1 MGGFI
6 MEIKFLGASK
16 VVTGSN
22 FLIETDKYKILLDCG
37 MFQGSRELE
46 KLNFDE
52 FSYNPADIDFL
63 ILSHAHIDHSGRIPK
78 LVKEGFK
85 GKIICTN
92 ATFDLCKIMLIDS
105 ANIQQSDVEWENRKR
120 QRAGKEPILPLY
132 TVDDAEMSLKYFE
145 PYLYDQKI
153 SLNENIIVR
162 FKDAGHILGSS
173 IIELWIKEKKNFT
186 KIVFSGDLGMPGRP
200 IIRNPEYID
209 EADYLIIESTY
220 GNRIHENIKD
230 STKKLVD
237 IINITAVR
245 GGAVIIP
252 SFAVGRTQEIIYEL
266 NKYYEYDK
274 NIEEYMRIPVYIDSP
289 MAVRATEA
297 FQANPNCFNEETKK
311 LILNGDNPFEF
322 SNLFYVKNQQESME
336 LNRCNFPRIVIS
348 SSGMCTAGRI
358 RHHLKHNLWKGKN
371 SIVFVGYQA
380 EGTLGRRLL
389 DGVNNVKILGEDIKV
404 EAEIYD
410 LEGFSGHADKNILM
424 EWVNNIKQKPKKIFV
439 VHGEGE
445 SSQEF
450 ANIIETKLGIETIV
464 PNLGDVYRIEEVVK
478 QSHTGVVLEPI
489 KEKEDIKREL
499 QEVYDQFEALVY
511 RTDELIDPEFL
522 SEDYDKLKN
531 KLLELQQKLL
541 DLNMLLG
548 K

>member
-1 MGGFI
+1 

-37 MFQGSRELE
+37 MFQGSKELE
-46 KLNFDE
+46 KLNYE
-52 FSYNPADIDFL
+52 KFSYNPADIDYL

-85 GKIICTN
+85 GKIICTS

-120 QRAGKEPILPLY
+120 QRAGKKPIESLY
-132 TVDDAEMSLKYFE
+132 TMDDAEMSLRYFE

-153 SLNENIIVR
+153 NLNEDIIVR
-162 FKDAGHILGSS
+162 FKDAGHILGSA
-173 IIELWIKEKKNFT
+173 IVELWIKEKKDFT

-200 IIRNPEYID
+200 IIKSPEYID
-209 EADYLIIESTY
+209 EADYIIIESTY
-220 GNRIHENIKD
+220 GNRIHEDMKA
-230 STKKLVD
+230 STKKLVE
-237 IINITAVR
+237 IINTTAKN
-245 GGAVIIP
+245 GGSVIIP

-274 NIEEYMRIPVYIDSP
+274 SIEEYMRIPVYVDSP

-297 FQANPNCFNEETKK
+297 FQANPNCFNDETKK

-322 SNLFYVKNQQESME
+322 SNLFYVKSQQESMK
-336 LNRCNFPRIVIS
+336 LNKHNFPRVIIS
-348 SSGMCTAGRI
+348 ASGMCTAGRI
-358 RHHLKHNLWKGKN
+358 RHHLKHNLWKANN

-380 EGTLGRRLL
+380 EGTLGRKLL
-389 DGVNNVKILGEDIKV
+389 DGVNNVKILGEEIKV
-404 EAEIYD
+404 EAEIHD
-410 LEGFSGHADKNILM
+410 LEGFSGHADQTILM
-424 EWVNNIKQKPKKIFV
+424 KWLNNFKNKPKKIFV
-439 VHGEGE
+439 VHGEKE
-445 SSQEF
+445 SSNEF
-450 ANIIETKLGIETIV
+450 AKMIKTELGVDVIV
-464 PNLGDVYRIEEVVK
+464 PNLGDGFKIEEVVK

-489 KEKEDIKREL
+489 KEREDIKMEL
-499 QEVYDQFEALVY
+499 QEVYTQFESLAF
-511 RTDELIDPEFL
+511 RTDQLIDPKFL
-522 SEDYDKLKN
+522 SEDYDNLKN
-531 KLLELQQKLL
+531 KLLELQQKLM
-541 DLNMLLG
+541 DVNMLIS

>member
-1 MGGFI
+1 MQI
-6 MEIKFLGASK
+6 RFLGASK

-37 MFQGSRELE
+37 MFQGSEELE
-46 KLNFDE
+46 KLNFE
-52 FSYNPADIDFL
+52 KFSYNPADIDYL

-85 GKIICTN
+85 GKIICTS

-120 QRAGKEPILPLY
+120 QRAGKEPIEPLY
-132 TVDDAEMSLKYFE
+132 TVDDAELSLKYFE
-145 PYLYDQKI
+145 TYLYDQKI
-153 SLNENIIVR
+153 TLNEDIIVR

-173 IIELWIKEKKNFT
+173 IIELWVKEKKEFT

-200 IIRNPEYID
+200 IIKKPEYID

-220 GNRIHENIKD
+220 GNRIHEDIKA
-230 STKKLVD
+230 SAKKLVD
-237 IINITAVR
+237 IINTTALR
-245 GGAVIIP
+245 GGSVIIP

-274 NIEEYMRIPVYIDSP
+274 SVEEYMRIPVYVDSP

-311 LILNGDNPFEF
+311 MILNGDNPFEF
-322 SNLFYVKNQQESME
+322 PNLFYVKSQQESMK
-336 LNRCNFPRIVIS
+336 LNKYNFPRVVIS

-358 RHHLKHNLWKGKN
+358 RHHLKHNLWKGSN

-389 DGVNNVKILGEDIKV
+389 DGEKNVKILGEDIKV
-404 EAEIYD
+404 EAEIYN
-410 LEGFSGHADKNILM
+410 LEGFSGHADQNVLM
-424 EWVNNIKQKPKKIFV
+424 DWLNKFEQKPKKIFV
-439 VHGEGE
+439 VHGEKD
-445 SSQEF
+445 SSEEF
-450 ANIIETKLGIETIV
+450 AELIETKLSVETIV
-464 PNLGDVYRIEEVVK
+464 PNLGDGFKIEEVVK

-489 KEKEDIKREL
+489 KESEDIKREL
-499 QEVYDQFEALVY
+499 QEVYNQFESLVY
-511 RTDELIDPEFL
+511 RTDELIDPKFL
-522 SEDYDKLKN
+522 SEDYDNLKN
-531 KLLELQQKLL
+531 KLLELQQKLM
-541 DLNMLLG
+541 DVNMLIS

>member
-1 MGGFI
+1 MMQI
-6 MEIKFLGASK
+6 RFLGASK

-37 MFQGSRELE
+37 MFQGSEELE
-46 KLNFDE
+46 KLNFE
-52 FSYNPADIDFL
+52 KFSYNPADIDYL

-85 GKIICTN
+85 GKIICTS

-120 QRAGKEPILPLY
+120 QRAGKEPIEPLY
-132 TVDDAEMSLKYFE
+132 TVDDAELSLKYFE
-145 PYLYDQKI
+145 TYLYDQKI
-153 SLNENIIVR
+153 TLNEDIIVR

-173 IIELWIKEKKNFT
+173 IIELWVKEKKEFT

-200 IIRNPEYID
+200 IIKKPEYID

-220 GNRIHENIKD
+220 GNRIHEDIKA
-230 STKKLVD
+230 SAKKLVD
-237 IINITAVR
+237 IINTTALR
-245 GGAVIIP
+245 GGSVIIP

-274 NIEEYMRIPVYIDSP
+274 SVEEYMRIPVYVDSP

-311 LILNGDNPFEF
+311 MILNGDNPFEF
-322 SNLFYVKNQQESME
+322 PNLFYVKSQQESMK
-336 LNRCNFPRIVIS
+336 LNKYNFPRVVIS

-358 RHHLKHNLWKGKN
+358 RHHLKHNLWKGSN

-389 DGVNNVKILGEDIKV
+389 DGEKNVKILGEDIKV
-404 EAEIYD
+404 EAEIYN
-410 LEGFSGHADKNILM
+410 LEGFSGHADQNVLM
-424 EWVNNIKQKPKKIFV
+424 DWLNKFEQKPKKIFV
-439 VHGEGE
+439 VHGEKD
-445 SSQEF
+445 SSEEF
-450 ANIIETKLGIETIV
+450 AELIETKLSVETIV
-464 PNLGDVYRIEEVVK
+464 PNLGDGFKIEEVVK

-489 KEKEDIKREL
+489 KESEDIKREL
-499 QEVYDQFEALVY
+499 QEVYNQFESLVY
-511 RTDELIDPEFL
+511 RTDELIDPKFL
-522 SEDYDKLKN
+522 SEDYDNLKN
-531 KLLELQQKLL
+531 KLLELQQKLM
-541 DLNMLLG
+541 DVNMLIS

>member
-1 MGGFI
+1 MQI
-6 MEIKFLGASK
+6 RFLGASK

-37 MFQGSRELE
+37 MFQGSEELE
-46 KLNFDE
+46 KLNFE
-52 FSYNPADIDFL
+52 KFSYNPADIDYL

-85 GKIICTN
+85 GKIICTS

-120 QRAGKEPILPLY
+120 QRAGKEPIEPLY
-132 TVDDAEMSLKYFE
+132 TVDDAELSLKYFE
-145 PYLYDQKI
+145 TYLYDQKI
-153 SLNENIIVR
+153 TLNEDIIVR

-173 IIELWIKEKKNFT
+173 IIELWVKEKKEFT

-200 IIRNPEYID
+200 IIKKPEYID

-220 GNRIHENIKD
+220 GNRIHEDIKA
-230 STKKLVD
+230 SAKKLVD
-237 IINITAVR
+237 IINTTALR
-245 GGAVIIP
+245 GGSVIIP

-274 NIEEYMRIPVYIDSP
+274 SVEEYMRIPVYVDSP

-311 LILNGDNPFEF
+311 MILNGDNPFEF
-322 SNLFYVKNQQESME
+322 QNLFYVKSQQESMK
-336 LNRCNFPRIVIS
+336 LNKYNFPRVVIS

-358 RHHLKHNLWKGKN
+358 RHHLKHNLWKGSN

-389 DGVNNVKILGEDIKV
+389 DGDKNVKILGEDIKV

-410 LEGFSGHADKNILM
+410 LEGFSGHADQNVLM
-424 EWVNNIKQKPKKIFV
+424 DWLNKFEQKPKKIFV
-439 VHGEGE
+439 VHGEKD
-445 SSQEF
+445 SSEEF
-450 ANIIETKLGIETIV
+450 AELIETKLGVETIV
-464 PNLGDVYRIEEVVK
+464 PNLGDGFNIEEVVK
-478 QSHTGVVLEPI
+478 QSHSGVVLEPI
-489 KEKEDIKREL
+489 KESEDIKREL
-499 QEVYDQFEALVY
+499 KEVYDQFEALVY
-511 RTDELIDPEFL
+511 RTDELIDPKFL
-522 SEDYDKLKN
+522 SEDYDNLKN
-531 KLLELQQKLL
+531 KLLELQQKLM
-541 DLNMLLG
+541 DLNMLIS